1 MERFISGGTIGT
13 ESSMTKAR
21 RMTTELLSTEPGRAA
36 FGLLVRRLMDV
47 SIEIDRAVAQ
57 VDLRLVSSAYDPS
70 HTRRLQKVLHEQGA
84 SEIGIFD
91 EGSEAVQTLKSRIR
105 ALASEEPVLLVAHL
119 YARATRDP
127 LGAGAIGTL
136 GKAFLQP
143 DGEPTAPVLDPFDD
157 FFNAID
163 ALPLASPVR
172 RRLYDEGIR
181 AQALNLRLARE
192 LFNQL
197 MVI

>member
-1 MERFISGGTIGT
+1 MERFIGGGPVGI

-21 RMTTELLSTEPGRAA
+21 RMTTELLETQPGRAA

-47 SIEIDRAVAQ
+47 SVEIDRAVAQ
-57 VDLRLVSSAYDPS
+57 VDLRLVNSAYDPS
-70 HTRRLQKVLHEQGA
+70 HSRRLQKVLQEQGA
-84 SEIGIFD
+84 ADISIFD
-91 EGSEAVQTLKSRIR
+91 EGSEAVQTLKARIR

-127 LGAGAIGTL
+127 LGAGAIGSL
-136 GKAFLQP
+136 GRAFVDLE
-143 DGEPTAPVLDPFDD
+143 GEPAAPVLDRFDD

-163 ALPLASPVR
+163 ALPLAAPVR

-192 LFNQL
+192 LYNQL

>member
-1 MERFISGGTIGT
+1 MERFIGGGPVGI

-21 RMTTELLSTEPGRAA
+21 RMTTDLLETQPGRAA

-47 SIEIDRAVAQ
+47 SVEIDRAVAQ
-57 VDLRLVSSAYDPS
+57 VDLRLVNSAYDPS
-70 HTRRLQKVLHEQGA
+70 HSRRLQKVLQEQGA
-84 SEIGIFD
+84 ADISIFD
-91 EGSEAVQTLKSRIR
+91 EGSEAVQTLKARIR

-127 LGAGAIGTL
+127 LGAGAIGSL
-136 GKAFLQP
+136 GRAFVDLE
-143 DGEPTAPVLDPFDD
+143 GEPAAPVLDRFDD

-163 ALPLASPVR
+163 ALPLAAPVR

-192 LFNQL
+192 LYNQL